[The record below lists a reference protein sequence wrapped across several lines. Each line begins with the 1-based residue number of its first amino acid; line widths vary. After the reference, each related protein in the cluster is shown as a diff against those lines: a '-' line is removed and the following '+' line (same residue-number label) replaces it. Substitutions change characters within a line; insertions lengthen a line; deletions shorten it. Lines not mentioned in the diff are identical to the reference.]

1 MEQIR
6 QIKKLDMDLFQVES
20 ICQNRTDEE
29 LSRQDE
35 ILRLEDLY
43 RLSERIID
51 IHNVSSIRNHEKIRI
66 ESVKCE
72 KYNF

>member
-20 ICQNRTDEE
+20 ICQNQTDEE

-35 ILRLEDLY
+35 ILRLEDLF

-51 IHNVSSIRNHEKIRI
+51 IHNVSTNIK
-66 ESVKCE
+66 
-72 KYNF
+72 FF